1 MTWTS
6 ARRGRVALAAI
17 AAVFLAI
24 ALPGAGSRG
33 VTSEEVQPYLAR
45 HPFVLALVDD
55 HAQPMPPYEP
65 GAPPPPRW
73 VATPQWPVLAYDG
86 ETRLWPEIIR
96 GHQTALG
103 TYVGIALGPLLGG
116 GVAGI
121 QRSSVLLT
129 LLLLPLAY
137 LLARRSWTF
146 RRGPSLVLVPLLAPA
161 LLALTFGT
169 LFFGRTGYAF
179 EIASRVGMMATLVVV
194 AGLEPL
200 TRRRALLAGLAAGV
214 AILCRATIAVTLA
227 PALAILLAHPA
238 RRATWSRRALLPL
251 VMAALPL
258 AVVFLFALF
267 APFREGTAPLAD
279 FPLHSVW
286 RRAANIPGH
295 LLVQLAWLGDAQSM
309 LGPVRSGAAPVRP
322 LVLGALVGTM
332 PVGFAI
338 TRWWRGT
345 AGDGERMLV
354 AGLLGNVVGGAF
366 LYQQPSEFQLA
377 MALEPLLAVAVAE
390 QVGSLVATR
399 RAWGAGV
406 AALALA
412 VRAQSVFFGLTLDRH
427 GTNPMFSG
435 RTQLGAVATLEEL
448 GVRGPELVTTTYN
461 QAGVIE
467 AWTRGAIRP
476 VHAWPVLRSGGAG
489 DAELLPLR
497 LDGVLTT
504 YRPRYVLL
512 SEGVNPYEGS
522 FTDNAA
528 VARALFATVA
538 GKGGTIE
545 RQWAFPTESGA
556 PGWRLVA
563 IAYP

>member
-1 MTWTS
+1 MTWSS
-6 ARRGRVALAAI
+6 ARRIPLALAAI

-33 VTSEEVQPYLAR
+33 VTSEEVQPYLGR
-45 HPFVLALVDD
+45 YPFVLDLEGGRPE
-55 HAQPMPPYEP
+55 PMPPYEP

-86 ETRLWPEIIR
+86 EKRVWPVFIR

-103 TYVGIALGPLLGG
+103 SYFGIALGPPLGG
-116 GVAGI
+116 GVAGV

-137 LLARRSWTF
+137 IVARRSWSF
-146 RRGPSLVLVPLLAPA
+146 RRGESPALLVAPA

-169 LFFGRTGYAF
+169 IFFGRTGYAF
-179 EIASRVGMMATLVVV
+179 EIASRVAMMAALAV
-194 AGLEPL
+194 AARLEPL
-200 TRRRALLAGLAAGV
+200 TRRRAIALGLAAGL

-238 RRATWSRRALLPL
+238 RRASWLRRALVPL

-258 AVVFLFALF
+258 GVVFLFTLL
-267 APFREGTAPLAD
+267 APFREGTAPLAE
-279 FPLHSVW
+279 FPIHSLW
-286 RRAANIPGH
+286 RRAANVPGH
-295 LLVQLAWLGDAQSM
+295 LFVQVAWLGDAQSI
-309 LGPVRSGAAPVRP
+309 LGPVRSGAPPFGP
-322 LVLGALVGTM
+322 LVLGALVGAI
-332 PVGFAI
+332 PVGFALA
-338 TRWWRGT
+338 RWWRGV

-366 LYQQPSEFQLA
+366 LYGQPSEFQLA
-377 MALEPLLAVAVAE
+377 MALDPLLAVAVAE
-390 QVGSLVATR
+390 QVSGIVEKR
-399 RAWGAGV
+399 RAW
-406 AALALA
+406 AALAIALV
-412 VRAQSVFFGLTLDRH
+412 VRAQSVVFGLALDWR

-435 RTQLGAVATLEEL
+435 STQRGAVAKLEEL

-467 AWTRGAIRP
+467 AWTEGAIRP
-476 VHAWPVLRSGGAG
+476 VHAWPVLRSSGAG
-489 DAELLPLR
+489 DAPWLAARFEE
-497 LDGVLTT
+497 VLGA

-512 SEGVNPYEGS
+512 SEGANPYEGS

-528 VARALFATVA
+528 MAAALFDVVA
-538 GKGGTIE
+538 QKGGRIE
-545 RQWAFPTESGA
+545 EQWAFPTESGA
-556 PGWRLVA
+556 PGWRLVSL
-563 IAYP
+563 AYP

>member
-1 MTWTS
+1 MTWIS
-6 ARRGRVALAAI
+6 ARRGPLALAAI
-17 AAVFLAI
+17 VAVFLAI

-33 VTSEEVQPYLAR
+33 VTSEEVQPYLTR
-45 HPFVLALVDD
+45 YPFVLALVDD

-65 GAPPPPRW
+65 GAPPAPRW

-86 ETRLWPEIIR
+86 ETRVWPVFIR

-103 TYVGIALGPLLGG
+103 SYFGIALGPLLGG
-116 GVAGI
+116 GVAGV

-129 LLLLPLAY
+129 LLLLPLTY
-137 LLARRSWTF
+137 LLARRSWSF
-146 RRGPSLVLVPLLAPA
+146 RRSAPLAPLLAPA

-169 LFFGRTGYAF
+169 IFFGRTGYAF
-179 EIASRVGMMATLVVV
+179 EIASRVFMMATLVVV
-194 AGLEPL
+194 ARLSPL
-200 TRRRALLAGLAAGV
+200 TRRRALLAGLAAGIAV
-214 AILCRATIAVTLA
+214 LCRATIAVTLA

-238 RRATWSRRALLPL
+238 RRAPWSRRALVPL

-258 AVVFLFALF
+258 ALVFLFAQL

-279 FPLHSVW
+279 FPIHAVW
-286 RRAANIPGH
+286 KRAVNIPGH

-309 LGPVRSGAAPVRP
+309 LGPVRSGAPPLRP
-322 LVLGALVGTM
+322 LLLGAIAGAI
-332 PVGFAI
+332 PVAFAVA
-338 TRWWRGT
+338 RWWRGT

-366 LYQQPSEFQLA
+366 LYRQPSEFQLA
-377 MALEPLLAVAVAE
+377 MALEPLLTIAVAE
-390 QVGSLVATR
+390 QVASVVGTQ
-399 RAWGAGV
+399 RAWGV

-412 VRAQSVFFGLTLDRH
+412 VRAQSVFFGLMLDGH

-435 RTQLGAVATLEEL
+435 STQRHAVATLEEL
-448 GVRGPELVTTTYN
+448 GVYGPELVTTTYN

-467 AWTRGAIRP
+467 AWTQGAIRP
-476 VHAWPVLRSGGAG
+476 VHAWPVLRSSGTG
-489 DAELLPLR
+489 DAPLLPVR
-497 LDGVLTT
+497 FDGILGA

-528 VARALFATVA
+528 IAKALFEVVAR
-538 GKGGTIE
+538 KGGTIE